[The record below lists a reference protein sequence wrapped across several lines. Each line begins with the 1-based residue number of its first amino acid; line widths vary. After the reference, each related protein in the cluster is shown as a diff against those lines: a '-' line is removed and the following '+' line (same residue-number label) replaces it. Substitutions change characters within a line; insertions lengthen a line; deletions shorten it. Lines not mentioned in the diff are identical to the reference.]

1 MKHSPLAIGLLTLA
15 LVACDTQSGM
25 PDDTDSSS
33 SASMP
38 AAVSS
43 KSAAS
48 TSSKASIA
56 SAASAASVATSSKV
70 AATGNVQLKLPFA
83 SQAPNGNWDPPYDEA
98 CEEASLILVNA
109 YLNGQGMSAGEMDR
123 QILST
128 VAWEADNGYPIDVT
142 MPQLLEIAKGK
153 YGLSG
158 KVIENVTLEQIKQE
172 LRNGNPV
179 IAPFAGRDLGNPYY
193 SGAGP
198 WYHVMVITGFD
209 DSYFYTKDVGTK
221 RGDNYKYSHATLFA
235 ALHDWTGVKEETN
248 TGPKRVLIVTK

>member
-1 MKHSPLAIGLLTLA
+1 MKHSPLAAAFLTIG
-15 LVACDTQSGM
+15 LVACTMQSQPSG
-25 PDDTDSSS
+25 PNDSSAAS
-33 SASMP
+33 SAS
-38 AAVSS
+38 AARSS
-43 KSAAS
+43 I
-48 TSSKASIA
+48 SSVTQSSIPSIA
-56 SAASAASVATSSKV
+56 SLSSISSKI

-83 SQAPNGNWDPPYDEA
+83 SQAPLGNWDPPYDEA

-109 YLNGQGMSAGEMDR
+109 YLNGQGMTANEMNT
-123 QILST
+123 QILDL
-128 VAWEADNGYPIDVT
+128 VAWEEGKGYPIDVT

-158 KVIENVTLEQIKQE
+158 RVIENVTIDDIKEE

-193 SGAGP
+193 SGLGP

-209 DSYFYTKDVGTK
+209 GTYFYTKDVGTK
-221 RGDNYKYSHATLFA
+221 RGDNYKYTHATLFN

-248 TGPKRVLIVTK
+248 MGPKRVLVVTK